1 MQGGSD
7 DQDLV
12 TGINVTPLVDITLV
26 LLIIFMVTATFVSEQ
41 GLQVNLPKAATQEA
55 APSPAIT
62 VSLGAQ
68 GELLLMKK
76 PVDLK
81 ELARQMSREVRID
94 PAVKVLVRAHKD
106 LPYYRVAEVLDAI
119 KGAGVAKA
127 ALAMDK
133 K

>member
-1 MQGGSD
+1 MQAGSD

-76 PVDLK
+76 PVSLK
-81 ELARQMSREVRID
+81 ELAIQMGREVRID